1 MIFITIVSKINIVT
15 TQDYYSDIDCL
26 MYEIKTKDVYEDFSK
41 DREIFDFS
49 NYSTKSKYYDSSN
62 KSIAGKMKNETGV
75 VAIKK
80 SVRYKPKMYKL
91 LVDDNNEHKKTK
103 GVYKYVV
110 EETHNE
116 YKDVFL
122 IQNV

>member
-1 MIFITIVSKINIVT
+1 MH
-15 TQDYYSDIDCL
+15 
-26 MYEIKTKDVYEDFSK
+26 EIKTKDVYEDFSK